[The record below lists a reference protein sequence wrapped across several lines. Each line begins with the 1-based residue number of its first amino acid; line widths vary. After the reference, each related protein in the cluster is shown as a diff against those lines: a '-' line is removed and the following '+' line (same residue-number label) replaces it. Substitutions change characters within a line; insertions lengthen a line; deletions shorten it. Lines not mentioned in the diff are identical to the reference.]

1 MPGLLQQRLRLVG
14 IVFDDRQ
21 RVIVPRKVRVQIL
34 GGRDSGTMQDGIDKL
49 SAVDCVVDGFADT
62 DVLEAVL
69 REIEVYEVCP
79 QRIVLMELFSDG
91 GIVLVLLEQ

>member
-1 MPGLLQQRLRLVG
+1 M
-14 IVFDDRQ
+14 
-21 RVIVPRKVRVQIL
+21 PRKVRVQIL

-49 SAVDCVVDGFADT
+49 PAVDCVVDGFADT